1 MTTLKLTGGLPVLDV
16 PPGVDDPVSAAAPA
30 S

>member
-1 MTTLKLTGGLPVLDV
+1 VLDV